1 MDTNRIKRFATEAR
15 NILKAGI
22 AAKITTL
29 GFDKNGN
36 VAEENK
42 PQLMQGGSL
51 WNEQLQTE
59 GFYYQWMSLYN
70 RIQQKGI
77 SEVYEEAAYTWF
89 NRLCAIRIL
98 QKNNLCSPVLTY
110 ADAART
116 PVIVDEAR
124 QGRIPQMFLSPDNGG
139 NEGGEELRQRLVE
152 LLDDDTKVTEQF
164 AILITAWC
172 HDNPIINQ
180 CFGSIADYTELLLP
194 NNILAEGGFVDM
206 LNHTEFI
213 TDEDFQSPELIGWL
227 YQFYISE
234 RKDEVFAK
242 KGKFEADEIPA
253 ATQIF
258 TPNWIVKYMV
268 QNTVGRIY
276 LDNNPYETQLQKKW
290 QYLVEPSEKPSDRY
304 SLKYNELTDL
314 KVADL
319 ACGSGHIL
327 NECFDLL
334 YDLYI
339 AEGYGRGE
347 AVENIFS
354 HNLTGIDLDTRA
366 KQLSQFALLLKACQK
381 DAGFADAH
389 VLPNV
394 LDMTGVVP
402 ALDKKA
408 MAEACLQFVGGY
420 DDVAGEML
428 EEDFELLKE
437 ADNLG
442 SIMIFNINENYH
454 NMLRSH
460 YEDWTK
466 NGTDDCPANIKQLL
480 PGVKVIL
487 TLTEHYHALVMNPPY
502 MGGGKMNSVLSKY
515 VKDNYEEGKADLF
528 SVFMFM
534 GMERLVDGG
543 KMAQIN
549 MQSWMFLSSFKS
561 LRNIFLHNYAID
573 SMLHLGPRTFDE
585 LSGEVVQNTAFV
597 LTKPQDPYGGI
608 TMAEIRALPKSEQD
622 VWRQRFYEDTEK
634 DMDEL
639 FLGNPKGI
647 YYRLVDGKNCADKEQ
662 MFLANKDGNEDGK
675 HIYYPNVEQLN
686 FGKIPDAPIGYWVS
700 PKIQEIFTSN
710 LALSAV
716 ASPCVGLQTA
726 DNARFLRL
734 WFEPSYSRIG
744 FGCENAALAARS
756 QKKWFPTTKGGTF
769 RRWFGNMY
777 YVVNWE
783 NDGEELT
790 NFKGSVIRNRRRYFT
805 TCGATWSTIASGKPS
820 FRYFDKSWLFETK
833 GSVCFPEDEK
843 KNNIIMGY
851 LNSPLVSAFLQTL
864 APTLDYHEGPMGRIP
879 YMDVEDSNISNIV
892 EQNIALSKQD
902 WDAHETSWDFQ
913 RNELLS
919 IDADT
924 YMENI
929 NYEIEKHF
937 EETGEHISLSPAAPK
952 LGSLEWRME
961 QYKTKWERKFMQLHK
976 NEEELNRQFIDIY
989 GLQDELTP
997 DVPLNEI
1004 TLLQQ
1009 GEINVT
1015 DHGITWNE
1023 DAMTKQLISY
1033 AVGCML
1039 GRYRLDKPGL
1049 HIAHPN
1055 PTDEE
1060 IAPYE
1065 YNGELWEIDDDGIM
1079 PLMPNDCGFSDNA
1092 SARFADFIRV
1102 ALGNEEHV
1110 ANLNY
1115 VEKCLGK
1122 TLEQYFVKDFWK
1134 DHKKM
1139 YQNRP
1144 IYWLFSSKKGA
1155 FQVIAYMHR
1164 MNAYTAERVRSKYL
1178 LPYIEHLEAEIDK
1191 LDARR
1196 AELSTKETKQ
1206 LQALQKQLDECR
1218 EYHERLQVVAEQAI
1232 SFDLDDGVV
1241 VNYAKFGDILQKI
1254 K

>member
-22 AAKITTL
+22 AAKMTTL
-29 GFDKNGN
+29 GFDKKGN

-42 PQLMQGGSL
+42 PQLLQGGAL

-59 GFYYQWMSLYN
+59 GFYHQWMSLYD

-77 SEVYEEAAYTWF
+77 NEVYEEAAYTWF

-98 QKNNLCSPVLTY
+98 QKNHLCTPVLAY

-124 QGRIPQMFLSPDNGG
+124 QGHLPQMD
-139 NEGGEELRQRLVE
+139 EAMRQRLAE

-180 CFGSIADYTELLLP
+180 CFGGIADYTELLLP
-194 NNILAEGGFVDM
+194 NNILAEGGFVDL

-290 QYLVEPSEKPSDRY
+290 QYLVEPTEKPSDDTIM
-304 SLKYNELTDL
+304 KYDELTDL

-347 AVENIFS
+347 AVENIFR

-381 DAGFADAH
+381 DAAFADAH

-402 ALDKKA
+402 ALDKEA

-420 DDVAGEML
+420 ENVAGEML
-428 EEDFELLKE
+428 EQDFELLRE

-442 SIMIFNINENYH
+442 SIMKFNDDKDYL
-454 NMLRSH
+454 NMLRAN
-460 YEDWTK
+460 YEDWT
-466 NGTDDCPANIKQLL
+466 NGGTDDCPADIKLLL

-487 TLTEHYHALVMNPPY
+487 ALTEHYHALVMNPPY

-515 VKDNYEEGKADLF
+515 VKDNYEEAKADLF
-528 SVFMFM
+528 SVFMDM
-534 GMERLVDGG
+534 GMERLAFGG

-549 MQSWMFLSSFKS
+549 MQSWMFLSSFEK
-561 LRNIFLHNYAID
+561 LRNIFLHNYIID

-597 LTKPQDPYGGI
+597 LTKPHYSEYGEMTGSDLAK
-608 TMAEIRALPKSEQD
+608 MPMDKRKEIINKLIEEVDSGEFKKNIREA
-622 VWRQRFYEDTEK
+622 
-634 DMDEL
+634 
-639 FLGNPKGI
+639 KGT

-662 MFLANKDGNEDGK
+662 LFLSHKNGNEDGNR
-675 HIYYPNVEQLN
+675 IYYPNVEQKN
-686 FGKIPDAPIGYWVS
+686 FEKIPGCPIGYWVS
-700 PKIQEIFTSN
+700 EKTLPVFKENRINE
-710 LALSAV
+710 LS
-716 ASPCVGLQTA
+716 PTNRGLQSGNVELFSKNWYEVAYNNIECST
-726 DNARFLRL
+726 DIDFIINH
-734 WFEPSYSRIG
+734 SK
-744 FGCENAALAARS
+744 C
-756 QKKWFPTTKGGTF
+756 KWFKFTNGGAG
-769 RRWFGNMY
+769 RKWYGNLD

-783 NDGEELT
+783 NNGQEIKATGKAIIPNEHLYFQKNIGYNRVTSNGLKVRMHEQGVLCGDNTPFSPFNENSEYILGLL
-790 NFKGSVIRNRRRYFT
+790 NCKVANYMMKIFNPSLAAQSGSVRLIPVKIL
-805 TCGATWSTIASGKPS
+805 G
-820 FRYFDKSWLFETK
+820 L
-833 GSVCFPEDEK
+833 DEM
-843 KNNIIMGY
+843 KNI
-851 LNSPLVSAFLQTL
+851 VQQ
-864 APTLDYHEGPMGRIP
+864 
-879 YMDVEDSNISNIV
+879 NISI
-892 EQNIALSKQD
+892 SKQD
-902 WDAHETSWDFQ
+902 WDSHETSWDFQ
-913 RNELLS
+913 GNELLS
-919 IDADT
+919 IDSTT
-924 YMENI
+924 YEENMA
-929 NYEIEKHF
+929 YEDEKHF
-937 EETGEHISLSPAAPK
+937 EETGEHLSPSPSAPQ

-961 QYKTKWERKFMQLHK
+961 QYKQKWERKFMQLHA

-997 DVPLNEI
+997 DVLLDEI
-1004 TLLQQ
+1004 TILQQ
-1009 GEINVT
+1009 GEI
-1015 DHGITWNE
+1015 
-1023 DAMTKQLISY
+1023 S
-1033 AVGCML
+1033 
-1039 GRYRLDKPGL
+1039 
-1049 HIAHPN
+1049 
-1055 PTDEE
+1055 
-1060 IAPYE
+1060 
-1065 YNGELWEIDDDGIM
+1065 
-1079 PLMPNDCGFSDNA
+1079 
-1092 SARFADFIRV
+1092 
-1102 ALGNEEHV
+1102 
-1110 ANLNY
+1110 
-1115 VEKCLGK
+1115 
-1122 TLEQYFVKDFWK
+1122 
-1134 DHKKM
+1134 
-1139 YQNRP
+1139 
-1144 IYWLFSSKKGA
+1144 
-1155 FQVIAYMHR
+1155 
-1164 MNAYTAERVRSKYL
+1164 
-1178 LPYIEHLEAEIDK
+1178 IE
-1191 LDARR
+1191 
-1196 AELSTKETKQ
+1196 
-1206 LQALQKQLDECR
+1206 
-1218 EYHERLQVVAEQAI
+1218 
-1232 SFDLDDGVV
+1232 
-1241 VNYAKFGDILQKI
+1241 
-1254 K
+1254 

>member
-29 GFDKNGN
+29 GFDKHGN
-36 VAEENK
+36 VAEKNK

-124 QGRIPQMFLSPDNGG
+124 QGRIPQMK
-139 NEGGEELRQRLVE
+139 EELRQRLVE

-194 NNILAEGGFVDM
+194 NNILAEGGFVDL

-213 TDEDFQSPELIGWL
+213 TGEEFQSPELIGWL

-276 LDNNPYETQLQKKW
+276 LDNNPYETQVQKKW
-290 QYLVEPSEKPSDRY
+290 QYLVEPSEKPDEKNT
-304 SLKYNELTDL
+304 LKYNELTDL

-339 AEGYGRGE
+339 VEGYGRGE
-347 AVENIFS
+347 AVENIFI

-381 DAGFADAH
+381 DAAFADAH

-420 DDVAGEML
+420 EDVAGEML

-442 SIMIFNINENYH
+442 SIMIFNNDENYL

-460 YEDWTK
+460 YQDWTK
-466 NGTDDCPANIKQLL
+466 NGTDDCPADIKLLL
-480 PGVKVIL
+480 PGVKMIL
-487 TLTEHYHALVMNPPY
+487 ALTEHYHALVMNPPY

-515 VKDNYEEGKADLF
+515 VKDNYSEAKADLF
-528 SVFMFM
+528 SVFMDM
-534 GMERLVDGG
+534 GMKRLIFGG

-549 MQSWMFLSSFKS
+549 MQSWMFLSSFEK
-561 LRNIFLHNYAID
+561 LRDIFLHIYVID

-597 LTKPQDPYGGI
+597 LTKPRFSEYGMMTSFELASKPLEERKAIINKLIEEGDSG
-608 TMAEIRALPKSEQD
+608 EFKKNIREA
-622 VWRQRFYEDTEK
+622 
-634 DMDEL
+634 
-639 FLGNPKGI
+639 KGI

-662 MFLANKDGNEDGK
+662 MFLTNKDGNEDGK

-686 FGKIPDAPIGYWVS
+686 FSKIPGAPIGYWVT

-744 FGCENAALAARS
+744 IGCENAALAARS
-756 QKKWFPTTKGGTF
+756 QKKWFPYNKGGSF
-769 RRWFGNMY
+769 RRWYGNQEF
-777 YVVNWE
+777 VVNWE
-783 NDGEELT
+783 EDGKEIKEY
-790 NFKGSVIRNRRRYFT
+790 KGAVIRNPTFYFKSSVSW
-805 TCGATWSTIASGKPS
+805 GLIASNASS
-820 FRYFDKSWLFETK
+820 FRFYPSGFIYDVAGMSLFANDTNK
-833 GSVCFPEDEK
+833 GC
-843 KNNIIMGY
+843 
-851 LNSPLVSAFLQTL
+851 
-864 APTLDYHEGPMGRIP
+864 
-879 YMDVEDSNISNIV
+879 
-892 EQNIALSKQD
+892 
-902 WDAHETSWDFQ
+902 
-913 RNELLS
+913 S
-919 IDADT
+919 I
-924 YMENI
+924 N
-929 NYEIEKHF
+929 
-937 EETGEHISLSPAAPK
+937 
-952 LGSLEWRME
+952 
-961 QYKTKWERKFMQLHK
+961 
-976 NEEELNRQFIDIY
+976 
-989 GLQDELTP
+989 
-997 DVPLNEI
+997 
-1004 TLLQQ
+1004 
-1009 GEINVT
+1009 
-1015 DHGITWNE
+1015 
-1023 DAMTKQLISY
+1023 
-1033 AVGCML
+1033 
-1039 GRYRLDKPGL
+1039 
-1049 HIAHPN
+1049 
-1055 PTDEE
+1055 
-1060 IAPYE
+1060 
-1065 YNGELWEIDDDGIM
+1065 
-1079 PLMPNDCGFSDNA
+1079 
-1092 SARFADFIRV
+1092 
-1102 ALGNEEHV
+1102 
-1110 ANLNY
+1110 
-1115 VEKCLGK
+1115 
-1122 TLEQYFVKDFWK
+1122 
-1134 DHKKM
+1134 
-1139 YQNRP
+1139 
-1144 IYWLFSSKKGA
+1144 
-1155 FQVIAYMHR
+1155 
-1164 MNAYTAERVRSKYL
+1164 
-1178 LPYIEHLEAEIDK
+1178 
-1191 LDARR
+1191 
-1196 AELSTKETKQ
+1196 
-1206 LQALQKQLDECR
+1206 
-1218 EYHERLQVVAEQAI
+1218 
-1232 SFDLDDGVV
+1232 
-1241 VNYAKFGDILQKI
+1241 
-1254 K
+1254 

>member
-98 QKNNLCSPVLTY
+98 QKNNLCSPVLAY

-194 NNILAEGGFVDM
+194 NNILSEGGFVDM

-290 QYLVEPSEKPSDRY
+290 QYLVEPSENPSDRY

-381 DAGFADAH
+381 DAAFADAH
-389 VLPNV
+389 ILPHV
-394 LDMTGVVP
+394 MDMAHVNP
-402 ALDKKA
+402 KMDEKALS
-408 MAEACLQFVGGY
+408 EACLEFMGGY
-420 DDVAGEML
+420 EDVAGEML
-428 EEDFELLKE
+428 AEDFKLLKE
-437 ADNLG
+437 AEDLG
-442 SIMIFNINENYH
+442 SIMCFNNDKEYLS
-454 NMLRSH
+454 MLRH
-460 YEDWTK
+460 QYEKWTE
-466 NGTDDCPANIKQLL
+466 NGTDDCPENIKQLL
-480 PGVKVIL
+480 PGVQVIL
-487 TLTEHYHALVMNPPY
+487 ALTEKYHALVMNPPY

-534 GMERLVDGG
+534 GMERLADGG

-561 LRNIFLHNYAID
+561 LRHIFLHNYAID

-700 PKIQEIFTSN
+700 EKEQKQFIQGLLN
-710 LALSAV
+710 KYAK
-716 ASPCVGLQTA
+716 PCKGIDTGE
-726 DNARFLRL
+726 NAYFLKL
-734 WFEPSYSRIG
+734 WFEVSSNEIDDSLG
-744 FGCENAALAARS
+744 QG
-756 QKKWFPTTKGGTF
+756 KWVPYNKGGGF
-769 RRWFGNMY
+769 RRWYGFRE
-777 YVVNWE
+777 YVLKWNGSE
-783 NDGEELT
+783 EELASRLSWIT
-790 NFKGSVIRNRRRYFT
+790 KKPTLRNKNYWFKESFTWSSISSDGFSARFSPKGALFDNGGSSVFSENNLYLIGGLINSKVANRYFE
-805 TCGATWSTIASGKPS
+805 
-820 FRYFDKSWLFETK
+820 F
-833 GSVCFPEDEK
+833 
-843 KNNIIMGY
+843 
-851 LNSPLVSAFLQTL
+851 L
-864 APTLDYHEGPMGRIP
+864 APTVNFQPG
-879 YMDVEDSNISNIV
+879 DVGHIAYSEKLKDIVVQDIISAIVSENISI
-892 EQNIALSKQD
+892 SRSD

-919 IDADT
+919 IDTST
-924 YMENI
+924 YTENI
-929 NYEIEKHF
+929 DYKMEKHF
-937 EETGEHISLSPAAPK
+937 EETGEHISLSLDAPQ

-989 GLQDELTP
+989 DLQDELTP
-997 DVPLNEI
+997 EVPLNEI
-1004 TLLQQ
+1004 TILQQ

-1015 DHGITWNE
+1015 DNGITWNE
-1023 DAMTKQLISY
+1023 DVMTKQLISY

-1092 SARFADFIRV
+1092 STRFADFIRV

-1110 ANLNY
+1110 ENLNY

-1122 TLEQYFVKDFWK
+1122 PLEQYFVKDFWK

>member
-36 VAEENK
+36 VAEKNK

-124 QGRIPQMFLSPDNGG
+124 QGRIPQMK
-139 NEGGEELRQRLVE
+139 EELRQRLME

-194 NNILAEGGFVDM
+194 NNILAEGGFVDL

-213 TDEDFQSPELIGWL
+213 TGEEFQSPELIGWL

-276 LDNNPYETQLQKKW
+276 LDNNPYETQVQKKW
-290 QYLVEPSEKPSDRY
+290 QYLVEPSEKPDEKNT
-304 SLKYNELTDL
+304 LKYNELTDL

-339 AEGYGRGE
+339 VEGYGRGE
-347 AVENIFS
+347 AVENIFI

-381 DAGFADAH
+381 DAAFADAH

-420 DDVAGEML
+420 EDVAGEML

-442 SIMIFNINENYH
+442 SIMIFNNDENYL

-460 YEDWTK
+460 YQDWTK
-466 NGTDDCPANIKQLL
+466 NGTDDCPADIKLLL
-480 PGVKVIL
+480 PGVKMIL
-487 TLTEHYHALVMNPPY
+487 ALTEHYHALVMNPPY

-515 VKDNYEEGKADLF
+515 VKDNYSEAKADLF
-528 SVFMFM
+528 SVFMDM
-534 GMERLVDGG
+534 GMKRLIFGG

-549 MQSWMFLSSFKS
+549 MQSWMFLSSFEK
-561 LRNIFLHNYAID
+561 LRDIFLHIYVID

-597 LTKPQDPYGGI
+597 LTKPRFSEYGMMTSFELASKPLEERKAIINKLIEEGDSG
-608 TMAEIRALPKSEQD
+608 EFKKNIREA
-622 VWRQRFYEDTEK
+622 
-634 DMDEL
+634 
-639 FLGNPKGI
+639 KGI

-686 FGKIPDAPIGYWVS
+686 FSKIPGAPIGYWVT

-744 FGCENAALAARS
+744 IGCENAALAARS
-756 QKKWFPTTKGGTF
+756 QKKWFPYNKGGSF
-769 RRWFGNMY
+769 RRWYGNQEF
-777 YVVNWE
+777 VVNWE
-783 NDGEELT
+783 EDGKEIKEY
-790 NFKGSVIRNRRRYFT
+790 KGAVIRNPTFYFKSSVSW
-805 TCGATWSTIASGKPS
+805 GLIASNASS
-820 FRYFDKSWLFETK
+820 FRFYPSGFIYDVAGMSLFANDTNNQLFLLGSLNTK
-833 GSVCFPEDEK
+833 LAFKLVRLMNPTVNMQCGDIAKTP
-843 KNNIIMGY
+843 Y
-851 LNSPLVSAFLQTL
+851 LRL
-864 APTLDYHEGPMGRIP
+864 
-879 YMDVEDSNISNIV
+879 DSNQKMRSISDNV
-892 EQNIALSKQD
+892 ETNVSISHED

-929 NYEIEKHF
+929 DYKIEKHF
-937 EETGEHISLSPAAPK
+937 EETGEHISLSPAIPK
-952 LGSLEWRME
+952 LDSLEWRME

-1004 TLLQQ
+1004 TILQQ
-1009 GEINVT
+1009 GEI
-1015 DHGITWNE
+1015 
-1023 DAMTKQLISY
+1023 S
-1033 AVGCML
+1033 
-1039 GRYRLDKPGL
+1039 
-1049 HIAHPN
+1049 
-1055 PTDEE
+1055 
-1060 IAPYE
+1060 
-1065 YNGELWEIDDDGIM
+1065 
-1079 PLMPNDCGFSDNA
+1079 
-1092 SARFADFIRV
+1092 
-1102 ALGNEEHV
+1102 
-1110 ANLNY
+1110 
-1115 VEKCLGK
+1115 
-1122 TLEQYFVKDFWK
+1122 
-1134 DHKKM
+1134 
-1139 YQNRP
+1139 
-1144 IYWLFSSKKGA
+1144 
-1155 FQVIAYMHR
+1155 
-1164 MNAYTAERVRSKYL
+1164 
-1178 LPYIEHLEAEIDK
+1178 IE
-1191 LDARR
+1191 
-1196 AELSTKETKQ
+1196 
-1206 LQALQKQLDECR
+1206 
-1218 EYHERLQVVAEQAI
+1218 
-1232 SFDLDDGVV
+1232 
-1241 VNYAKFGDILQKI
+1241 
-1254 K
+1254 